1 MVFFIKKISS
11 ILLLFCF
18 YIKNKIL
25 KKVVNNLLSYIL
37 KIVLILEFVKKCLKF
52 IFNGKIIK

>member
-25 KKVVNNLLSYIL
+25 KKVVNNLLYYIL
-37 KIVLILEFVKKCLKF
+37 KIVDCFNFRICEK
-52 IFNGKIIK
+52 IFEVCF

>member
-25 KKVVNNLLSYIL
+25 NKVVNNLLNYIL
-37 KIVLILEFVKKCLKF
+37 KIVLILEFVKKK
-52 IFNGKIIK
+52 IFEVYF

>member
-25 KKVVNNLLSYIL
+25 KKVVYNLLNYIL